1 MKTYYVKDLQKGLVL
16 TNESFAVKSVES
28 AQTKD
33 KKAYYKLIL
42 IDKTGEVK
50 GQIWSDNFAN
60 IQKPALI
67 PGNVIMING
76 TVDEYKGSLQINIL
90 TASKLDDNLLDEYME
105 ASDFDLDELWEDLQK
120 HIDSVKDPQISEFL
134 KKLFTDKEISRRYKT
149 YPAAEYVHHA
159 FQGGLLEHVVEML
172 DLAQPLKKY
181 YPEANYDFI
190 TAGIIMHDIGKLY
203 ELEPIGVVVQRTTE
217 GYLEGH
223 LVKSFE
229 ILLGKGRGILNE
241 ANMLLLKHIILA
253 HHGFLEF
260 GSPVLPATIEAV
272 IVSYLD
278 QLSTKARIFQKL
290 IRKNMGNDQLFTEW
304 DKLIGTRIYLGGVP
318 PMEE

>member
-42 IDKTGEVK
+42 IDKTGDVK

-120 HIDSVKDPQISEFL
+120 HIDSVKDPQLSEFL
-134 KKLFTDKEISRRYKT
+134 KKLFTDKEIARRYKT

-203 ELEPIGVVVQRTTE
+203 ELEPVGVVVQRTTE

-229 ILLGKGRGILNE
+229 ILLEKGKGILNE
-241 ANMLLLKHIILA
+241 SNMLLLKHIILA